1 MAKIDPETLDHCLR
15 RIQTGRATVD
25 ECVSENFDQA
35 ETLESLLQ
43 LAAATRSQ
51 LAVEGPSQAF
61 LTHSPKRVLN
71 VVSARQQT
79 AAPLR
84 RPRFAW
90 RRQPAFRLAG
100 ALVALVLLLGT
111 AGVASASTE
120 ALPGDS
126 LYGVKRGL
134 ERAALAISLSPAGD
148 AELLLEQANRRIAE
162 VEELVHRGR
171 GGDIGPALEGY
182 EHAVQLGLAIAAE
195 HGTPLGDLELALGN
209 HVQALDGAL
218 AEAPAQAVPGLTR
231 ALENSRN
238 SKEKIEQIRSGQHP
252 DDLAPGQLKRTPD
265 PLEDDSD
272 LSPGQQK
279 KDEAGGRDQAPGQ
292 IRKTQ
297 TSDSNGSD

>member
-1 MAKIDPETLDHCLR
+1 MAKIDPEILDRCLR
-15 RIQTGRATVD
+15 RVQTGQATID
-25 ECVSENFDQA
+25 ECVSENSIQA
-35 ETLESLLQ
+35 ETLEPLLR
-43 LAAATRSQ
+43 LAAATHAQ

-71 VVSARQQT
+71 VVGARLRRSAP
-79 AAPLR
+79 AR

-134 ERAALAISLSPAGD
+134 ERAALAISLGPAGD

-182 EHAVQLGLAIAAE
+182 EHAVKRGLEIAAE

-209 HVQALDGAL
+209 HVQALDGML
-218 AEAPAQAVPGLTR
+218 AEAPEQAVPGLTR

-238 SKEKIEQIRSGQHP
+238 GKEKVEQIRSGQHSG
-252 DDLAPGQLKRTPD
+252 DLAPGQLKKTPD
-265 PLEDDSD
+265 PLEDSSD
-272 LSPGQQK
+272 MPSGQLK
-279 KDEAGGRDQAPGQ
+279 KDEARGRDQAPGQ

>member
-1 MAKIDPETLDHCLR
+1 MAKIDPEILDSCLR
-15 RIQTGRATVD
+15 RIQTGEATVA
-25 ECVSENFDQA
+25 ECVSENSAQA
-35 ETLESLLQ
+35 ETLEPLLQ

-61 LTHSPKRVLN
+61 LSHSPKRVLN

-79 AAPLR
+79 AAPAR

-162 VEELVHRGR
+162 VEDFDVEK
-171 GGDIGPALEGY
+171 
-182 EHAVQLGLAIAAE
+182 
-195 HGTPLGDLELALGN
+195 DLERQISLKDLIAKSDVNGRYR
-209 HVQALDGAL
+209 VAAAIEIEIIETQPVAFK
-218 AEAPAQAVPGLTR
+218 EAPVRVDHRPRFAVV
-231 ALENSRN
+231 
-238 SKEKIEQIRSGQHP
+238 
-252 DDLAPGQLKRTPD
+252 
-265 PLEDDSD
+265 
-272 LSPGQQK
+272 
-279 KDEAGGRDQAPGQ
+279 
-292 IRKTQ
+292 
-297 TSDSNGSD
+297 